1 MNIDF
6 DQLNPSQV
14 YHTMTQTIIP
24 RPIAWVLS
32 DHGNGKYNLAPF
44 SYFNAVC
51 SNPPMLSLSVGLK
64 RDGAKKDTWR
74 NIEERSHFVVHIPR
88 FEDMQSVLASADPL
102 EHGESELDHCDLKL
116 TDFEGAPL
124 PRLEGLPIA
133 FSCRRAQ
140 IISLGEGPQG
150 LILGSIH
157 RLYLEDAIAYQDGS
171 HSAPRVSIDA
181 LDPLGR
187 LGASEFAR
195 VHALNPGLQD
205 T

>member
-1 MNIDF
+1 
-6 DQLNPSQV
+6 
-14 YHTMTQTIIP
+14 
-24 RPIAWVLS
+24 
-32 DHGNGKYNLAPF
+32 
-44 SYFNAVC
+44 
-51 SNPPMLSLSVGLK
+51 
-64 RDGAKKDTWR
+64 
-74 NIEERSHFVVHIPR
+74 
-88 FEDMQSVLASADPL
+88 
-102 EHGESELDHCDLKL
+102 
-116 TDFEGAPL
+116 
-124 PRLEGLPIA
+124 